1 MPIAWLDQYLLGAR
15 EIPLGHCSPCCR
27 IDLLGC
33 CNLKIHLFA
42 LPASLRRGLLSNEG
56 SLGWPLAS
64 AAAVPWS
71 SLVTWPLWAASPPPR
86 LAPGGGEVGNKYTS
100 QVAAIEKPHLTKI
113 SLVRNVGKTV
123 AYRCTAFSKVFITK
137 VFLVSTSAACRHSLC
152 PVSCTHPAAPLC
164 CRSS

>member
-42 LPASLRRGLLSNEG
+42 LPASLCRGLLSNGG

-64 AAAVPWS
+64 TAAAPWS

-86 LAPGGGEVGNKYTS
+86 LAPGAGRWGKGREEGKGLGGGKRRDEEKREIDITS
-100 QVAAIEKPHLTKI
+100 HLTFLEKK
-113 SLVRNVGKTV
+113 SLRKL
-123 AYRCTAFSKVFITK
+123 Y
-137 VFLVSTSAACRHSLC
+137 
-152 PVSCTHPAAPLC
+152 
-164 CRSS
+164 

>member
-42 LPASLRRGLLSNEG
+42 LPASLRRGLLSNRG

-64 AAAVPWS
+64 AAAEPWS

-86 LAPGGGEVGNKYTS
+86 LAPRAGRWGKGREEGKGLGGGERRDEEEREIDITS
-100 QVAAIEKPHLTKI
+100 HLT
-113 SLVRNVGKTV
+113 
-123 AYRCTAFSKVFITK
+123 
-137 VFLVSTSAACRHSLC
+137 FL
-152 PVSCTHPAAPLC
+152 
-164 CRSS
+164 

>member
-42 LPASLRRGLLSNEG
+42 LPASLRRGLLSNGG

-86 LAPGGGEVGNKYTS
+86 LAPGGREVGKGQGGREGAGGGGERRDEEKREIDITS
-100 QVAAIEKPHLTKI
+100 HLT
-113 SLVRNVGKTV
+113 
-123 AYRCTAFSKVFITK
+123 
-137 VFLVSTSAACRHSLC
+137 FL
-152 PVSCTHPAAPLC
+152 
-164 CRSS
+164 